1 MSYFCV
7 TEFQCSSV
15 LTLLYVHVSGCAN
28 LCLLR
33 SSVSHL
39 DHQGE
44 V

>member
-28 LCLLR
+28 LSDKVISE
-33 SSVSHL
+33 SS
-39 DHQGE
+39 
-44 V
+44 